1 MHKRSS
7 ENEIVVLEKL
17 AIRIFRRPFIMN
29 LHKTRTSTVAW
40 APPTKIGYFA
50 HRPKQNRPINFS
62 RAKPT
67 LLFYSLPRSSEN
79 MDCG

>member
-29 LHKTRTSTVAW
+29 LNKTHISTVA
-40 APPTKIGYFA
+40 
-50 HRPKQNRPINFS
+50 
-62 RAKPT
+62 
-67 LLFYSLPRSSEN
+67 
-79 MDCG
+79 

>member
-1 MHKRSS
+1 M
-7 ENEIVVLEKL
+7 VLEKL

-50 HRPKQNRPINFS
+50 HRPKQNRPIYSRGQSPHYFS
-62 RAKPT
+62 TRYQGRLKTWIAAKQT
-67 LLFYSLPRSSEN
+67 
-79 MDCG
+79 